1 MTSSEWLTLV
11 IIQQTKANQLPDA
24 RSKDIE
30 ALIALTIIDLVKE
43 QTIVLQQNKL
53 LLSESCIRIQRFSLM
68 NLHQQVSSTADSHH
82 S

>member
-24 RSKDIE
+24 CSKDIE

-43 QTIVLQQNKL
+43 QT
-53 LLSESCIRIQRFSLM
+53 SL
-68 NLHQQVSSTADSHH
+68 TTK
-82 S
+82 